1 MAFEAVLP
9 ALANENDGTI
19 VTDFRYFIYFAWQI
33 TRGAVPHVDFFHNK
47 TRLASFAG
55 LALALVGATLLVA
68 CGDEQR
74 RPNVLLITVDT
85 LRADHLGAY
94 GSSAARTPNIDR
106 LAREGSLFEQAAAP
120 MPLTRPTHASILT
133 ARYPREHGV
142 VNNAIS
148 LPDASRTLAEILRAE
163 GYRTGAFVAVA
174 LLSAEAGFA
183 QGFETYRA
191 PTTSKQRPAD
201 EVVPEALDWLAG
213 LPKNEPF
220 FLWTHV
226 FDPHLPYAPPAE
238 YRDAGELAVAGGI
251 PEVSWPVLREI
262 ASRSGG
268 DVPASVLRQAKS
280 LYRGEIAYADHWI
293 GRLLE
298 EVDRLW
304 GLDDTMVV
312 LTADHGECF
321 EDGVYFEHSDCLSQ
335 AALRVP
341 LIVRYPPEFAGGARR
356 SGQASSIDVAPTVL
370 HALGLEGPA
379 DQSGRPLQDLDP
391 DQDRYVLVQHPLYQS
406 RTERWRSRKQQ
417 VIRSVAGEPVTPIL
431 VDAQKVGIVGPSW
444 KYLRSETGDELYAL
458 DPTEEAREPSRAPD
472 VRAELAAELDRQ
484 LEAHPLS
491 VIDAGKIN
499 DELLETLRA
508 LGYLP
513 DEAAAGASGD
523 EAEGPPPE

>member
-1 MAFEAVLP
+1 
-9 ALANENDGTI
+9 
-19 VTDFRYFIYFAWQI
+19 
-33 TRGAVPHVDFFHNK
+33 
-47 TRLASFAG
+47 
-55 LALALVGATLLVA
+55 
-68 CGDEQR
+68 
-74 RPNVLLITVDT
+74 
-85 LRADHLGAY
+85 
-94 GSSAARTPNIDR
+94 
-106 LAREGSLFEQAAAP
+106 
-120 MPLTRPTHASILT
+120 
-133 ARYPREHGV
+133 

-148 LPDASRTLAEILRAE
+148 LPDASRTLAEILHDE
-163 GYRTGAFVAVA
+163 GYQTGAFVAVA

-191 PTTSKQRPAD
+191 PTTSKERPAD

-213 LPKNEPF
+213 LARNEPF

-238 YRDAGELAVAGGI
+238 YRDGGESSAAGGL

-262 ASRSGG
+262 ARRGGG

-298 EVDRLW
+298 EVDRLR

-321 EDGVYFEHSDCLSQ
+321 EDGVYFEHSDCLTQ

-370 HALGLEGPA
+370 RALGLKGPA
-379 DQSGRPLQDLDP
+379 DLSGRPLQDLDP
-391 DQDRYVLVQHPLYQS
+391 GEDRYVLVQYPLYQP
-406 RTERWRSRKQQ
+406 RAARGRSLRQE
-417 VIRSVAGEPVTPIL
+417 VIRSVGGEPVAPI
-431 VDAQKVGIVGPSW
+431 VVGNQKVGIVGPSW
-444 KYLRSETGDELYAL
+444 KYLRGEFGEELYAL
-458 DPTEEAREPSRAPD
+458 GATEEAREPGGAPD

-484 LEAHPLS
+484 LEAHPLN
-491 VIDAGKIN
+491 VIDAGQIN
-499 DELLETLRA
+499 DELRETLRA

-513 DEAAAGASGD
+513 DEPAARASRG
-523 EAEGPPPE
+523 EADGTTSE

>member
-1 MAFEAVLP
+1 MESGTHGP
-9 ALANENDGTI
+9 NGKHSSRTGALA
-19 VTDFRYFIYFAWQI
+19 
-33 TRGAVPHVDFFHNK
+33 
-47 TRLASFAG
+47 
-55 LALALVGATLLVA
+55 ALALVGATLLSA
-68 CGDEQR
+68 CGEEPP

-85 LRADHLGAY
+85 LRADYLGAY
-94 GSSAARTPNIDR
+94 GSSAARTPHIDR
-106 LAREGSLFEQAAAP
+106 LAREGSLFEQATAP
-120 MPLTRPTHASILT
+120 MPMTRPTHASILT

-148 LPDASRTLAEILRAE
+148 LPDASQTLAEILRAE

-183 QGFETYRA
+183 QGFETFRA

-213 LPKNEPF
+213 LSNNEPF
-220 FLWTHV
+220 FLWVHV

-238 YRDAGELAVAGGI
+238 YRDGGISAVTGELA
-251 PEVSWPVLREI
+251 EVSWPVLREI
-262 ASRSGG
+262 ANNNAG
-268 DVPASVLRQAKS
+268 DVPASVLRRAKS
-280 LYRGEIAYADHWI
+280 LYRGEIAFADHWI

-298 EVDRLW
+298 ELDKLR

-321 EDGVYFEHSDCLSQ
+321 EDGVYFEHSDCLAQ

-341 LIVRYPPEFAGGARR
+341 LIVRYPPEFAGGERR
-356 SGQASSIDVAPTVL
+356 WGQASSIDVAPTVL
-370 HALGLEGPA
+370 RAVGLESPA
-379 DQSGRPLQDLDP
+379 DHSGRPLQDLDP
-391 DQDRYVLVQHPLYQS
+391 DEERYVLVQYPLYQP
-406 RTERWRSRKQQ
+406 RAARIRANKQR
-417 VIRSVAGEPVTPIL
+417 VIRTVGGEPVTPIL

-444 KYLRSETGDELYAL
+444 KYLRGETSDELYKL
-458 DPTEEAREPSRAPD
+458 DPTGETRQTGGASD

-484 LEAHPLS
+484 LEAHPLN
-491 VIDAGKIN
+491 VIDAGEIN

-523 EAEGPPPE
+523 EGEDATPE

>member
-1 MAFEAVLP
+1 M
-9 ALANENDGTI
+9 
-19 VTDFRYFIYFAWQI
+19 
-33 TRGAVPHVDFFHNK
+33 
-47 TRLASFAG
+47 RLASFA
-55 LALALVGATLLVA
+55 LALLGATLLAA
-68 CGDEQR
+68 CAEEQR

-94 GSSAARTPNIDR
+94 GSSAARTPHIDR

-148 LPDASRTLAEILRAE
+148 LPDASRTLAEILLAE

-183 QGFETYRA
+183 QGFETFHA

-201 EVVPEALDWLAG
+201 EVVPEALEWLAG
-213 LPKNEPF
+213 LSNGEPF
-220 FLWTHV
+220 FLWTHI

-238 YRDAGELAVAGGI
+238 YRDAGELAVEGGLV
-251 PEVSWPVLREI
+251 EVSWPVLREI
-262 ASRSGG
+262 ARENAGN
-268 DVPASVLRQAKS
+268 VPASVLREAKS
-280 LYRGEIAYADHWI
+280 LYRGEIAYADHWV

-298 EVDRLW
+298 EVDRLR

-341 LIVRYPPEFAGGARR
+341 LIVRHPPEFAGGARR
-356 SGQASSIDVAPTVL
+356 LGQASSIDVAPTVL
-370 HALGLEGPA
+370 RALGLEGLA
-379 DQSGRPLQDLDP
+379 DPSGRALQDLDP
-391 DQDRYVLVQHPLYQS
+391 DENRYVLVQYPLYQP
-406 RTERWRSRKQQ
+406 RTARSRFKRQQ
-417 VIRSVAGEPVTPIL
+417 VIRSVGGEPVTPIL
-431 VDAQKVGIVGPSW
+431 LDAQKVGIVGSSW
-444 KYLRSETGDELYAL
+444 KYLRSENGDELYAL
-458 DPTEEAREPSRAPD
+458 DPTEEARESGGAPD
-472 VRAELAAELDRQ
+472 VRIELAAELDRQ
-484 LEAHPLS
+484 LKAHPLS
-491 VIDAGKIN
+491 VIDAGEIN
-499 DELLETLRA
+499 DELLETLRV

-513 DEAAAGASGD
+513 DEADAGASGD
-523 EAEGPPPE
+523 AEAKQGPE